1 MWDSGEKLDTYS
13 TLPDLVKTP
22 SADKYNF
29 VEPYQQNQPLQ
40 TEQSLMPAYQAVSP
54 ANFVMPSKSSESMLS
69 HSSSSATN
77 VDHLSPLTVAPVR
90 AASPAQVEVPPQSQR
105 GEQVVLPVSTC
116 TSDTNIGG
124 NETPESSM
132 LDVSGPLPQSLS
144 PSPAGAEGEPAA
156 SPQLTP
162 LQHSGMNEEET
173 AGPAADQFEEEEDGG
188 EKSVISD
195 VSSLT
200 AGTGM

>member
-1 MWDSGEKLDTYS
+1 MWDSGEKLDTHS

-22 SADKYNF
+22 SADNHNF
-29 VEPYQQNQPLQ
+29 VEPYQQNPPLQ
-40 TEQSLMPAYQAVSP
+40 TERSLMPAHQAVSP

-69 HSSSSATN
+69 HSSNSTTN

-90 AASPAQVEVPPQSQR
+90 AASPAQVEIPPQSQR
-105 GEQVVLPVSTC
+105 GERIVLPIS

-124 NETPESSM
+124 NETSESSM
-132 LDVSGPLPQSLS
+132 LDVSGPLPRSLS
-144 PSPAGAEGEPAA
+144 PSPAGAEGEPAV

-162 LQHSGMNEEET
+162 LQHNGMNEEET
-173 AGPAADQFEEEEDGG
+173 AGPAADQCEEEE
-188 EKSVISD
+188 ERENSVLSD

-200 AGTGM
+200 AGTGR

>member
-1 MWDSGEKLDTYS
+1 MWDSGEKLDTHS

-22 SADKYNF
+22 SADNHNF
-29 VEPYQQNQPLQ
+29 VEPYQQDPPLQ
-40 TEQSLMPAYQAVSP
+40 TERSLMPAHQAVGP
-54 ANFVMPSKSSESMLS
+54 ANFVMPSKSSEPMLL
-69 HSSSSATN
+69 HSPSSATN
-77 VDHLSPLTVAPVR
+77 VDHLSPLTVAPVLTV
-90 AASPAQVEVPPQSQR
+90 SPAQVEIPPQSQR

-124 NETPESSM
+124 NETSESSM
-132 LDVSGPLPQSLS
+132 LDVSGPLPRSLS
-144 PSPAGAEGEPAA
+144 PTPADAEGELAG

-173 AGPAADQFEEEEDGG
+173 AGRAADQCEEDEEG
-188 EKSVISD
+188 EKSVLSD

-200 AGTGM
+200 AGTGT

>member
-1 MWDSGEKLDTYS
+1 MWDSGEKLDTHS
-13 TLPDLVKTP
+13 TLPDFVKTP
-22 SADKYNF
+22 SADNHNF
-29 VEPYQQNQPLQ
+29 VEPYQQDPPLQ
-40 TEQSLMPAYQAVSP
+40 TERSLMPAHQAVSP

-69 HSSSSATN
+69 HSSNSTTN

-90 AASPAQVEVPPQSQR
+90 AASPAQVEIPPQSQR
-105 GEQVVLPVSTC
+105 GERIVLPIS

-124 NETPESSM
+124 NETSESSM
-132 LDVSGPLPQSLS
+132 LDVSGPLPRSLS

-173 AGPAADQFEEEEDGG
+173 AGPTADQCEEEG
-188 EKSVISD
+188 EKSVLSD

-200 AGTGM
+200 AGTGT

>member
-1 MWDSGEKLDTYS
+1 MWDSGEKLDTHS

-22 SADKYNF
+22 SADNHNF
-29 VEPYQQNQPLQ
+29 VEPYQQDPPLQ
-40 TEQSLMPAYQAVSP
+40 TERSLMPAHQAVSP
-54 ANFVMPSKSSESMLS
+54 ANFVMPSKSSEPMLS

-77 VDHLSPLTVAPVR
+77 VDHLSHLPVAPVR
-90 AASPAQVEVPPQSQR
+90 AASPAQVEIPSQSQR
-105 GEQVVLPVSTC
+105 GERVVLPIS

-124 NETPESSM
+124 NETSESSM
-132 LDVSGPLPQSLS
+132 LDVSGPLPRSLS
-144 PSPAGAEGEPAA
+144 PTPAGAEGEPAA

-173 AGPAADQFEEEEDGG
+173 AGPAADQSQCDEDDV
-188 EKSVISD
+188 EKSVLSD

>member
-1 MWDSGEKLDTYS
+1 MWETGEKLDTHS
-13 TLPDLVKTP
+13 TLPDFVKTS
-22 SADKYNF
+22 SADNHNF
-29 VEPYQQNQPLQ
+29 VEPYQQDPPLQ
-40 TEQSLMPAYQAVSP
+40 TERSLMPAHQAVSP

-69 HSSSSATN
+69 HSSNSAID

-90 AASPAQVEVPPQSQR
+90 AASPAQVEIPPQSQR
-105 GEQVVLPVSTC
+105 GERVVLPIS

-124 NETPESSM
+124 NETSESSM
-132 LDVSGPLPQSLS
+132 LDVSGPLPRSLS
-144 PSPAGAEGEPAA
+144 PSPAGAEGEPAG

-162 LQHSGMNEEET
+162 LQHNGMNEEES
-173 AGPAADQFEEEEDGG
+173 AGPAADQCEEEEEG

-195 VSSLT
+195 VSILT

>member
-1 MWDSGEKLDTYS
+1 MWDSGEKLDTHS

-22 SADKYNF
+22 SADNHNF
-29 VEPYQQNQPLQ
+29 VEPYQQDPPLQ
-40 TEQSLMPAYQAVSP
+40 TERSLMSAHQAVSP
-54 ANFVMPSKSSESMLS
+54 ANFVMPSKSSEPMLS
-69 HSSSSATN
+69 HSSNSATN
-77 VDHLSPLTVAPVR
+77 VGHLSPLTVAPVR
-90 AASPAQVEVPPQSQR
+90 AASPAQVEIPPQSQR
-105 GEQVVLPVSTC
+105 GEQVVLPKS

-124 NETPESSM
+124 NETSESSM

-144 PSPAGAEGEPAA
+144 PTPAGEGEPAG

-162 LQHSGMNEEET
+162 LQQHSGMNEEET
-173 AGPAADQFEEEEDGG
+173 AGPEADQCEEEEEG
-188 EKSVISD
+188 EKSVLSD

>member
-1 MWDSGEKLDTYS
+1 MWDSGEKLDTHS

-22 SADKYNF
+22 SADNHNF
-29 VEPYQQNQPLQ
+29 VEPYQQDPPLQ
-40 TEQSLMPAYQAVSP
+40 TERSLMPAHQAVSP
-54 ANFVMPSKSSESMLS
+54 ANFVMPSKSIEPMLS
-69 HSSSSATN
+69 HSSSSANN
-77 VDHLSPLTVAPVR
+77 VDHLSHLPVAPVR
-90 AASPAQVEVPPQSQR
+90 AASPAQVEIPSQSQR
-105 GEQVVLPVSTC
+105 GERIVLPIS

-124 NETPESSM
+124 NETSESSM
-132 LDVSGPLPQSLS
+132 LDVSGPLPRSLS

-173 AGPAADQFEEEEDGG
+173 AGPTADQCEEEG
-188 EKSVISD
+188 EKSVLSD

-200 AGTGM
+200 AGTGT